1 MSRRQA
7 NFVQAD
13 IARAIR
19 AAQAAGPTWFI
30 EVLPGGTIRIA
41 QSLAADRAPPGRDP
55 HSALAP
61 DKEWRL

>member
-1 MSRRQA
+1 MSRRAA

-19 AAQAAGPTWFI
+19 AAQAAGPSWFI

-41 QSLAADRAPPGRDP
+41 QSLLADRPSPGHDPEPRFARGLSSAP
-55 HSALAP
+55 
-61 DKEWRL
+61 